1 MKKTWLITIFVYFL
15 CSCATPNTSAPSS
28 VNLLYPLGTIGQEE
42 PVFVPPFANAFASRI
57 DTGAAI
63 SSIDAKNIQVFERDG
78 KKWVSFDI
86 KQRNTDIAHHF
97 ETPLVRKSSVKRIKE
112 DEDRYII
119 NLPIKMGELNID
131 AQFSL
136 ADREK
141 FDYQVLIGRNILIGN
156 AIINPALSNTLK

>member
-1 MKKTWLITIFVYFL
+1 MKYRFLAVLICFL
-15 CSCATPNTSAPSS
+15 CSCTTPTPHPPST
-28 VNLLYPLGTIGQEE
+28 NLLYPLGTIGQEE
-42 PVFVPPFANAFASRI
+42 PVFIHPFTVSFASRI

-63 SSIDAKNIQVFERDG
+63 SSLDAKNIQVFERDG

-86 KQRNTDIAHHF
+86 IQRNTNISNHF
-97 ETPLVRKSSVKRIKE
+97 ETPLVRKASVKRIKE
-112 DEDRYII
+112 DEDRYIV
-119 NLPIKMGELNID
+119 NMPVKMGELNME

-141 FDYQVLIGRNILIGN
+141 FDYQILIGRNILIGN